1 MATWDDLKFVLAV
14 GRAGGL
20 SAAARDLGVEH
31 STVSRRISACE
42 ARLGVRLFDR
52 LPTGFIPTSDGIKA
66 IAAATRI
73 EQDIFSL
80 DRQIAAGD
88 KALAGQLR
96 ITAPQLIIQ
105 TDLAGML
112 EVFSARYPEIDLTVS
127 SANEVLNL
135 HRREADVA
143 IRMSRSPEPNL
154 YGRIITKQNRGF
166 YVSKKYIETISSTL
180 SVDNHS
186 APVNFVNFT
195 LWEKLPL
202 KKIRSRFPNARISI
216 SLDEMGAVHSAIRA
230 NMGLGLMPCFLGDRD
245 PLLQRV
251 PGFELQPYW
260 DIWVLT
266 HPDLKNTGRVRLF
279 MRFIAEEFKLKSPH
293 YLGDG

>member
-1 MATWDDLKFVLAV
+1 MTAWDDLKYVLAV

-20 SAAARDLGVEH
+20 SAAARTLGVEH
-31 STVSRRISACE
+31 STVSRRIAACE

-52 LPTGFIPTSDGIKA
+52 LPSGFIPTSEGIKA
-66 IAAATRI
+66 IATAAGI

-80 DRQIAAGD
+80 DRQIADGD
-88 KALAGQLR
+88 KALAGPLR
-96 ITAPQLIIQ
+96 ITAPQLVIQ
-105 TDLAGML
+105 TDLAEMIAL
-112 EVFSARYPEIDLTVS
+112 FSARYPEINLTIS

-154 YGRIITKQNRGF
+154 YGRVITKQNRGF
-166 YVSKKYIETISSTL
+166 YVSKKYMETISSAL
-180 SVDNHS
+180 SSPKH
-186 APVNFVNFT
+186 PVPVGFVNFT
-195 LWEKLPL
+195 LWEKPPF
-202 KKIRSRFPNARISI
+202 KQVQSRFPNAQISI

-251 PGFELQPYW
+251 PGFDLQPYW

-266 HPDLKNTGRVRLF
+266 HPDLKNVERVRLF
-279 MRFIAEEFKLKSPH
+279 MRFIAAEFKTLSPE
-293 YLGDG
+293 YLGIR